1 MKKDIRYTHKI
12 DMEKLN
18 NLTQEQIDNDE
29 CGVLGELVS
38 VDTVDRREYSDKVE
52 IDVGTIYLNRI
63 KNGFEDVSDEEWDHI
78 NILIGDWDE
87 DDWSQLVIDE
97 IRKFPERWRDK

>member
-63 KNGFEDVSDEEWDHI
+63 KNGFEAW
-78 NILIGDWDE
+78 NIGKVVETPSNSKHVDIIGIP
-87 DDWSQLVIDE
+87 S
-97 IRKFPERWRDK
+97 